1 MRSMRSTQWAALA
14 AGIALFVVAVPPLGA
29 HHSFAAEFDATK
41 PIRLEGTV
49 TKMEWVNP
57 HAWIHID
64 VKQPDGK
71 VESWA
76 IEGGTPN
83 TLLRRGFTKDSL
95 AIGTAIGFF
104 FVTQLIAILSR
115 PLGDRPLYFTSPG
128 EAFFIQLKL
137 SIVVGI
143 ILAMPVILF
152 QLWRFISPGL
162 TPEERRL
169 ARPWVPVALLFF
181 AIGVAVAWVVLPYA
195 MGFLLGF
202 ETPNLQALITADN
215 YFGFIGTMF
224 LAFGLTMEFPI
235 ILVLLS
241 KVGIITSARL
251 RSSRRYV
258 ILGIAIFAAI
268 VTPGGDIISPVV
280 LGLVMYAL
288 YELSIVLVR
297 MGGR

>member
-1 MRSMRSTQWAALA
+1 MAEADALGDAALPTLPSVA
-14 AGIALFVVAVPPLGA
+14 PDAGAPSLPPPA
-29 HHSFAAEFDATK
+29 TAAEG
-41 PIRLEGTV
+41 E
-49 TKMEWVNP
+49 
-57 HAWIHID
+57 
-64 VKQPDGK
+64 K
-71 VESWA
+71 VMSLVDHLSE
-76 IEGGTPN
+76 
-83 TLLRRGFTKDSL
+83 LRSRIFKAL
-95 AIGTAIGFF
+95 IAVAIGTAIGFF
-104 FVTQLIAILSR
+104 FVPQLIALLSR

-137 SIVVGI
+137 SLVVGI
-143 ILAMPVILF
+143 ILGMPVILF

-162 TPEERRL
+162 TPQERRL
-169 ARPWVPVALLFF
+169 ARPWVPIALVFF

-195 MGFLLGF
+195 IGFLLGF

-235 ILVLLS
+235 VLVLLS
-241 KVGIITSARL
+241 KVGIVTSARL
-251 RSSRRYV
+251 RTSRRYV
-258 ILGIAIFAAI
+258 ILGIAIFAAV

>member
-1 MRSMRSTQWAALA
+1 MAEADAPTVATGLTPATPGGGVAPSPAGAPAVEGEKVMSLVDHLSELRWRIFKAL
-14 AGIALFVVAVPPLGA
+14 IAV
-29 HHSFAAEFDATK
+29 
-41 PIRLEGTV
+41 
-49 TKMEWVNP
+49 
-57 HAWIHID
+57 
-64 VKQPDGK
+64 
-71 VESWA
+71 
-76 IEGGTPN
+76 
-83 TLLRRGFTKDSL
+83 

-297 MGGR
+297 VGGR

>member
-1 MRSMRSTQWAALA
+1 MAEADALRDA
-14 AGIALFVVAVPPLGA
+14 VNPNLPSIAPDGEPPLVPA
-29 HHSFAAEFDATK
+29 PPTTAPAATTPAATT
-41 PIRLEGTV
+41 PAAT
-49 TKMEWVNP
+49 P
-57 HAWIHID
+57 
-64 VKQPDGK
+64 
-71 VESWA
+71 VES
-76 IEGGTPN
+76 EKVMS
-83 TLLRRGFTKDSL
+83 LVDHLSELRSRIFKAL
-95 AIGTAIGFF
+95 IAVAIGTVLGFY
-104 FVTQLIAILSR
+104 FVPQLIALLSR

-137 SIVVGI
+137 SIVVGVI
-143 ILAMPVILF
+143 VAMPVILF

-169 ARPWVPVALLFF
+169 ARPWVPIALLFF
-181 AIGVAVAWVVLPYA
+181 AIGVAVAWVVMPYA
-195 MGFLLGF
+195 IGFLLGF

-241 KVGIITSARL
+241 KVGIVTSARL

-258 ILGIAIFAAI
+258 VLGIAVFAAI
-268 VTPGGDIISPVV
+268 ATPGGDIISPVV